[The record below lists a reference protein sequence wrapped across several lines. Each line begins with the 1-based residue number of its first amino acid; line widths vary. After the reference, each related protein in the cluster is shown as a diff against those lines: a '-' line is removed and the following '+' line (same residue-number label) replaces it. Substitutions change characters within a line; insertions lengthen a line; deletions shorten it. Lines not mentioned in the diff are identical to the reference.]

1 MEEARLT
8 IFGQV
13 LIPFSGAS
21 SLIFGL
27 KRAVSACFPVFWAW
41 RSQDS
46 LGVVYISVHLTP
58 LFRFYLTPLFRS
70 N

>member
-27 KRAVSACFPVFWAW
+27 KRAFSACFPVFWHGAARTAW
-41 RSQDS
+41 GLYVKSN
-46 LGVVYISVHLTP
+46 HP
-58 LFRFYLTPLFRS
+58 LNPT
-70 N
+70 

>member
-46 LGVVYISVHLTP
+46 LGVVGFPIAVTKI
-58 LFRFYLTPLFRS
+58 
-70 N
+70 